1 MTVDTAIL
9 PNFPEGERLI
19 LGARLIGAAAIPE
32 GLQAVHFYDERHRLI
47 LRRIQELEAEK
58 KPVDFVTVID
68 RLRGYGE
75 LEKAGGPEYIMTLTD
90 GLPRAMSVAFY
101 AEEVKE
107 RFKLREIIR
116 VSDQALR
123 EAWQTGA
130 KSDQLVA
137 AIQRRLPAIASNNGS
152 QPTFTRPDHWLTLDG
167 GLPESWDCAPIRWAA
182 AGLFARGSLVV
193 LAAESQAGKTLLTLH
208 TCRRLLIGGKLY
220 GYFDIDPLNRI
231 LFLVLE
237 DPPRRCKSRLID
249 SAREGEPTIAPGRL
263 DMAFWPGFS
272 LSEEGHF
279 GLLEATIEREH
290 YDMVVLDTFGRA
302 TPGIL
307 SYDDEKL
314 SIILHRLLAIT
325 RKYDVILWINDH
337 LRKAPDKGRAKRELS
352 QADVKGTGAK
362 IQNSDAYY
370 LLSRDGSRLQITGSC
385 KDRDSKVGFLLDVA
399 REGDRSVPKFSYAG
413 DLQQMAGD
421 MAQLGEA
428 NRRKVLEMIPAAG
441 TISRAEIVAAT
452 GLKDPTVKK
461 HLSALLEVGQIGTNG
476 RKGKAIRYQS
486 ATGIGYSQTSL
497 YPNAASDID
506 TES

>member
-19 LGARLIGAAAIPE
+19 LGARLIDAAAIPE
-32 GLQAVHFYDERHRLI
+32 GLRAVHFYDERHRLI

-58 KPVDFVTVID
+58 KPVDPISVID
-68 RLRGYGE
+68 RLRGHNE
-75 LEKAGGPEYIMTLTD
+75 LEKAGGPEYIATLSD
-90 GLPRAMSVAFY
+90 GLPRAIAVEFY

-107 RFKLREIIR
+107 RFRLREIIR

-123 EAWQTGA
+123 EAWQKGA
-130 KSDQLVA
+130 KSDELIA
-137 AIQRRLPAIASNNGS
+137 AIQNRLPAIASDNGS
-152 QPTFTRPDHWLTLDG
+152 QRPAHWLTLDG
-167 GLPESWDCAPIRWAA
+167 GRPESWDCPPIRWAA
-182 AGLFARGSLVV
+182 NGFVVRGSLVV
-193 LAAESQAGKTLLTLH
+193 LASESQAGKTLLMLD
-208 TCRRLLIGGKLY
+208 TCRHLLIGGKLY

-231 LFLVLE
+231 FYLVLE

-249 SAREGEPTIAPGRL
+249 STREGEPTIAPGRL

-272 LSEEGHF
+272 LSDEGHF
-279 GLLEATIEREH
+279 SLLEGTIEREH

-314 SIILHRLLAIT
+314 SIILHRLLAMT

-337 LRKAPDKGRAKRELS
+337 LRKALDKGRAKRELS

-399 REGDRSVPKFSYAG
+399 REGDRSVPKFSYSG

-421 MAQLGEA
+421 MVQLGEM
-428 NRRKVLEMIPAAG
+428 NRKRVLEAVLANDWI
-441 TISRAEIVAAT
+441 TRAQIASMT
-452 GLKDPTVKK
+452 GMKDATVKNHIAK
-461 HLSALLEVGQIGTNG
+461 LIESGLVHSNGQ
-476 RKGKAIRYQS
+476 KGKAIRYQS
-486 ATGIGYSQTSL
+486 ATGIGQGELAL
-497 YPNAASDID
+497 YPNAVSDIGS
-506 TES
+506 ES